1 MTGFNISGFNIA
13 DIAVIAI
20 VAIGGI
26 LGMKKGIVNMALK
39 VLYSIV
45 SFGASVVFY
54 PMLSAVLRKTG
65 LFTALK
71 TQISGMLGL
80 DSMLQ
85 SYTRQQEVG
94 IINSLQLPENVK
106 TGLLENNNADIYKL
120 VGADRLSDYIAGYVA
135 NIVLNV
141 VLAWLLFTVF
151 MMALRYVMKVLR
163 IASKLPVIKS
173 ANKLGGAAVGALLAV
188 AVIWVA
194 FTLICV
200 FITHSF
206 AYELYGYIDSST
218 LAKLLYDNNPLL
230 EIILTRLF

>member
-1 MTGFNISGFNIA
+1 MTGFNTA
-13 DIAVIAI
+13 DIAVIVIIA
-20 VAIGGI
+20 AGGM
-26 LGMKKGIVNMALK
+26 LGMKKGIVNMVLK
-39 VLYSIV
+39 VLYSMV
-45 SFGASVVFY
+45 SFGASVLFY

-71 TQISGMLGL
+71 TQISSMLGL
-80 DSMLQ
+80 DSMIQ
-85 SYTRQQEVG
+85 NYTRQQEAG
-94 IINSLQLPENVK
+94 IINSLQLPEAVR
-106 TGLLENNNADIYKL
+106 TRLLENNNADIYKL
-120 VGADRLSDYIAGYVA
+120 VGADRLSDYIAGYIA

-151 MMALRYVMKVLR
+151 MMVLKYVMKVLR
-163 IASKLPVIKS
+163 IASKLPVVKS
-173 ANKLGGAAVGALLAV
+173 ANKLGGAAAGVLLAV

-194 FTLICV
+194 FTLIYV

-206 AYELYGYIDSST
+206 AYGLYGYIGDSV